1 MEDGPG
7 PQKGRVQL
15 RRRLLALLRMRTLI
29 FGGRAFALPPFLRPH
44 IAFAP
49 RLCYTVRSVI
59 RQGGL
64 FLERDLTRGSIRKGL
79 VLFSLPLIAGN
90 LLQQCYNIVDTWVV
104 GRFLGSVAL
113 AAVGSAFSL
122 MTLLTSLLLGL
133 CMGSGV
139 VMSQLYGQGDRE
151 GLRRAMGNAFVGIAL
166 AALALAAA
174 SFALLDSLMVW
185 MRVPAE
191 AVEDLRGYLQIIF
204 WGIGFTFLYNFFAT
218 ALRSV
223 GNSAAALWFL
233 LCAAVMN
240 IALDLWFV
248 TGLGWGV
255 EGAALAT
262 VIAQAASAAGIV
274 VYSLLKMGD
283 LRPGI
288 RHLRPDGPLIR
299 RIAVV
304 SVLTGAQQSIM
315 NFGILMIQSL
325 VNSFGVNV
333 MAAFAAGVKI
343 DAFAYAPAQDFANGF
358 ATFVAQN
365 AGAGR
370 ADRVRRGL
378 REAAVMSLGFCAL
391 VSAVVGIFAVPL
403 LSIFIDPSQGD
414 VMAVGVHYLRTE
426 GLCYVGIGLL
436 FLLYATY
443 RGLERAG
450 MSIVLTVISLG
461 LRVALAYWLAP
472 SWGLDA
478 VWWAI
483 PIGWAVADATGLM
496 ALKHSMTSL
505 RTR

>member
-1 MEDGPG
+1 M
-7 PQKGRVQL
+7 
-15 RRRLLALLRMRTLI
+15 
-29 FGGRAFALPPFLRPH
+29 
-44 IAFAP
+44 
-49 RLCYTVRSVI
+49 
-59 RQGGL
+59 
-64 FLERDLTRGSIRKGL
+64 ERDLTRGSIRKGL
-79 VLFSLPLIAGN
+79 ILFSLPLIAGN

-104 GRFLGSVAL
+104 GRYLGSVAL

-166 AALALAAA
+166 AALALELAA
-174 SFALLDSLMVW
+174 FALLDSLLVW

-191 AVEDLRGYLQIIF
+191 AAADLRGYLAVVF

-233 LCAAVMN
+233 LCATIIN
-240 IALDLWFV
+240 IVLDLWFV

-274 VYSLLKMGD
+274 LYFLLKMGD
-283 LRPGI
+283 LRPGL
-288 RHLRPDGPLIR
+288 RHLKPDGGLLK

-370 ADRVRRGL
+370 ADRVKRGL
-378 REAAVMSLGFCAL
+378 REAAMMSLGFCAL
-391 VSAVVGIFAVPL
+391 VSAVVGIFAAPL
-403 LSIFIDPSQGD
+403 LTIFIDPSQSD
-414 VMAVGVHYLRTE
+414 VLAVGVHYLRTE

-461 LRVALAYWLAP
+461 LRVVLAYWLAP

-483 PIGWAVADATGLM
+483 PIGWAVADAVGLA
-496 ALKHSMTSL
+496 ALKRCLAML
-505 RTR
+505 RSR

>member
-1 MEDGPG
+1 MTSS
-7 PQKGRVQL
+7 GREV
-15 RRRLLALLRMRTLI
+15 
-29 FGGRAFALPPFLRPH
+29 F
-44 IAFAP
+44 
-49 RLCYTVRSVI
+49 
-59 RQGGL
+59 

-79 VLFSLPLIAGN
+79 ILFSLPLIAGN

-104 GRFLGSVAL
+104 GRYLGSVAL

-174 SFALLDSLMVW
+174 AFALLDSLMVW

-191 AVEDLRGYLQIIF
+191 AAADLRGYLAVVF

-223 GNSAAALWFL
+223 GNSTAALWFL
-233 LCAAVMN
+233 LCATIIN
-240 IALDLWFV
+240 IVLDLWFV

-262 VIAQAASAAGIV
+262 VIAQAASAAGIIL
-274 VYSLLKMGD
+274 YSFLKMGD
-283 LRPGI
+283 LRPGV
-288 RHLRPDGPLIR
+288 RHLKPDGRLLK

-370 ADRVRRGL
+370 ADRVKRGL
-378 REAAVMSLGFCAL
+378 REAAMMSLGFCAL
-391 VSAVVGIFAVPL
+391 VSAVVGIFAAPL
-403 LSIFIDPSQGD
+403 LSIFIDPAQSD
-414 VMAVGVHYLRTE
+414 VMAVGMHYLRTE

-461 LRVALAYWLAP
+461 LRVVLAYWLAP

-483 PIGWAVADATGLM
+483 PIGWAVADAVGLA
-496 ALKHSMTSL
+496 ALKRCLAML
-505 RTR
+505 RSR

>member
-1 MEDGPG
+1 MPSLLFCALTL
-7 PQKGRVQL
+7 PLPRACVTLCVTSSGREV
-15 RRRLLALLRMRTLI
+15 
-29 FGGRAFALPPFLRPH
+29 F
-44 IAFAP
+44 
-49 RLCYTVRSVI
+49 
-59 RQGGL
+59 

-79 VLFSLPLIAGN
+79 ILFSLPLIAGN

-151 GLRRAMGNAFVGIAL
+151 GLRRAMGNAFVGIAA
-166 AALALAAA
+166 AALALELAA
-174 SFALLDSLMVW
+174 FALLDSLLAW

-191 AVEDLRGYLQIIF
+191 AAAELRGYLAVVF
-204 WGIGFTFLYNFFAT
+204 WGIGFTFLYNFFAM

-223 GNSAAALWFL
+223 GNSAAALWLL
-233 LCAAVMN
+233 LCATIIN
-240 IALDLWFV
+240 IVLDLWFV

-274 VYSLLKMGD
+274 LYFLLKMGD
-283 LRPGI
+283 LRPGL
-288 RHLRPDGPLIR
+288 RHLRPDGGLLK

-365 AGAGR
+365 AGAGC
-370 ADRVRRGL
+370 ADRVKRGL
-378 REAAVMSLGFCAL
+378 REAAMMSLGFCAL
-391 VSAVVGIFAVPL
+391 VSAVVGIFAAPL
-403 LSIFIDPSQGD
+403 LSIFIDPAQSD
-414 VMAVGVHYLRTE
+414 VMAVGMHYLRTE

-461 LRVALAYWLAP
+461 LRVVLAYWLAP

-483 PIGWAVADATGLM
+483 PIGWAVADAVGLA
-496 ALKHSMTSL
+496 ALKRGITAL

>member
-1 MEDGPG
+1 M
-7 PQKGRVQL
+7 
-15 RRRLLALLRMRTLI
+15 
-29 FGGRAFALPPFLRPH
+29 
-44 IAFAP
+44 
-49 RLCYTVRSVI
+49 
-59 RQGGL
+59 
-64 FLERDLTRGSIRKGL
+64 ERDLTRGSIRKGL
-79 VLFSLPLIAGN
+79 ILFSLPLIAGN

-104 GRFLGSVAL
+104 GRYLGSVAL

-151 GLRRAMGNAFVGIAL
+151 GLRRAMGNAFVGIAA
-166 AALALAAA
+166 AALALELAA
-174 SFALLDSLMVW
+174 FALLDSLLVW

-191 AVEDLRGYLQIIF
+191 AAADLRGYLAVVF

-233 LCAAVMN
+233 LCATIIN
-240 IALDLWFV
+240 IVLDLWFV

-274 VYSLLKMGD
+274 LYFLLKMGD
-283 LRPGI
+283 LCPGL
-288 RHLRPDGPLIR
+288 RHLKPDGGLLK

-370 ADRVRRGL
+370 ADRVKRGL
-378 REAAVMSLGFCAL
+378 REAAMMSLGFCAL
-391 VSAVVGIFAVPL
+391 VSAVVGIFAAPL
-403 LSIFIDPSQGD
+403 LSIFIDPAQSD
-414 VMAVGVHYLRTE
+414 VMAVGMHYLRTE

-461 LRVALAYWLAP
+461 LRVVLAYWLAP

-483 PIGWAVADATGLM
+483 PIGWAVADAVGLA
-496 ALKHSMTSL
+496 ALKRCLAML
-505 RTR
+505 RSR

>member
-1 MEDGPG
+1 M
-7 PQKGRVQL
+7 
-15 RRRLLALLRMRTLI
+15 
-29 FGGRAFALPPFLRPH
+29 
-44 IAFAP
+44 
-49 RLCYTVRSVI
+49 
-59 RQGGL
+59 
-64 FLERDLTRGSIRKGL
+64 ERDLTRGSIRKGL
-79 VLFSLPLIAGN
+79 ILFSLPLIAGN

-104 GRFLGSVAL
+104 GRYLGSVAL

-151 GLRRAMGNAFVGIAL
+151 GLRRAMGNAFAGIAL
-166 AALALAAA
+166 AALALAVAA
-174 SFALLDSLMVW
+174 FALLDSLLVW

-191 AVEDLRGYLQIIF
+191 AAADLRGYLAVVF

-233 LCAAVMN
+233 LCATIIN
-240 IALDLWFV
+240 IVLDLWFV

-274 VYSLLKMGD
+274 LYFLLKMGD
-283 LRPGI
+283 LRPGL
-288 RHLRPDGPLIR
+288 RHLKLDGGLLK

-370 ADRVRRGL
+370 ADRVKRGL
-378 REAAVMSLGFCAL
+378 REAAMMSLGFCAL
-391 VSAVVGIFAVPL
+391 VSAVVGIFAAPL
-403 LSIFIDPSQGD
+403 LSIFIDPAQSD
-414 VMAVGVHYLRTE
+414 VMAVGMHYLRTE

-461 LRVALAYWLAP
+461 LRVVLAYWLAP

-483 PIGWAVADATGLM
+483 PIGWAVADAVGLA
-496 ALKHSMTSL
+496 ALKRCLAML
-505 RTR
+505 RSR

>member
-1 MEDGPG
+1 M
-7 PQKGRVQL
+7 
-15 RRRLLALLRMRTLI
+15 
-29 FGGRAFALPPFLRPH
+29 
-44 IAFAP
+44 
-49 RLCYTVRSVI
+49 
-59 RQGGL
+59 
-64 FLERDLTRGSIRKGL
+64 ERDLTRGSIRKGL
-79 VLFSLPLIAGN
+79 ILFSLPLIAGN

-151 GLRRAMGNAFVGIAL
+151 GLRRAMGNAFAGIAL
-166 AALALAAA
+166 AALALAVAA
-174 SFALLDSLMVW
+174 FALLDSLLAW

-191 AVEDLRGYLQIIF
+191 AAADLRGYLAVVF

-233 LCAAVMN
+233 LCATIIN
-240 IALDLWFV
+240 IVLDLWFV

-274 VYSLLKMGD
+274 LYFLLKMGD
-283 LRPGI
+283 LRPGL
-288 RHLRPDGPLIR
+288 RHLKPDGGLLK

-365 AGAGR
+365 AGASR
-370 ADRVRRGL
+370 ADRVKRGL
-378 REAAVMSLGFCAL
+378 REAAMMSLGFCAL
-391 VSAVVGIFAVPL
+391 VSAVVGIFAAPL
-403 LSIFIDPSQGD
+403 LSIFIDPAQRD
-414 VMAVGVHYLRTE
+414 VMAVGMHYLRTE

-461 LRVALAYWLAP
+461 LRVVLAYWLAP

-483 PIGWAVADATGLM
+483 PIGWAVADAVGLA
-496 ALKHSMTSL
+496 ALKRCLAML
-505 RTR
+505 RSR

>member
-1 MEDGPG
+1 M
-7 PQKGRVQL
+7 
-15 RRRLLALLRMRTLI
+15 
-29 FGGRAFALPPFLRPH
+29 
-44 IAFAP
+44 
-49 RLCYTVRSVI
+49 
-59 RQGGL
+59 
-64 FLERDLTRGSIRKGL
+64 ERDLTRGSIRKGL
-79 VLFSLPLIAGN
+79 ILFSLPLIAGN

-104 GRFLGSVAL
+104 GRYLGSVAL

-174 SFALLDSLMVW
+174 AFALLDSLMVW

-191 AVEDLRGYLQIIF
+191 AAADLRGYLAVVF

-223 GNSAAALWFL
+223 GNSTAALWFL
-233 LCAAVMN
+233 LCATIIN
-240 IALDLWFV
+240 IVLDLWFV

-262 VIAQAASAAGIV
+262 VIAQAASAAGIIL
-274 VYSLLKMGD
+274 YSFLKMGD
-283 LRPGI
+283 LRPGV
-288 RHLRPDGPLIR
+288 RHLKPDGRLLK

-370 ADRVRRGL
+370 ADRVKRGL
-378 REAAVMSLGFCAL
+378 REAAMMSLGFCAL
-391 VSAVVGIFAVPL
+391 VSAVVGIFAAPL
-403 LSIFIDPSQGD
+403 LSIFIDPAQSD
-414 VMAVGVHYLRTE
+414 VMAVGMHYLRTE

-461 LRVALAYWLAP
+461 LRVVLAYWLAP

-483 PIGWAVADATGLM
+483 PIGWAVADAVGLA
-496 ALKHSMTSL
+496 ALKRCLAML
-505 RTR
+505 RSR

>member
-1 MEDGPG
+1 M
-7 PQKGRVQL
+7 
-15 RRRLLALLRMRTLI
+15 
-29 FGGRAFALPPFLRPH
+29 
-44 IAFAP
+44 
-49 RLCYTVRSVI
+49 
-59 RQGGL
+59 
-64 FLERDLTRGSIRKGL
+64 ERDLTRGSIRKGL
-79 VLFSLPLIAGN
+79 ILFSLPLIAGN

-151 GLRRAMGNAFVGIAL
+151 GLRRAMGNAFVGIAA
-166 AALALAAA
+166 AALALELAA
-174 SFALLDSLMVW
+174 FALLDSLLAW

-191 AVEDLRGYLQIIF
+191 AAADLRGYLAVVF

-233 LCAAVMN
+233 LCATIIN
-240 IALDLWFV
+240 IVLDLWFV

-262 VIAQAASAAGIV
+262 VIAQGASAAGIV
-274 VYSLLKMGD
+274 LYSFLKMGD
-283 LRPGI
+283 LRPGV
-288 RHLRPDGPLIR
+288 RHLKPDGRLLK

-370 ADRVRRGL
+370 ADRVKRGL
-378 REAAVMSLGFCAL
+378 REAAMMSLGFCAL
-391 VSAVVGIFAVPL
+391 VSAVVGIFAAPL
-403 LSIFIDPSQGD
+403 LSIFIDPAQSD
-414 VMAVGVHYLRTE
+414 VMAVGMHYLRTE

-461 LRVALAYWLAP
+461 LRVVLAYWLAP

-483 PIGWAVADATGLM
+483 PIGWAVADAVGLA
-496 ALKHSMTSL
+496 ALKRGITAL

>member
-1 MEDGPG
+1 MTSS
-7 PQKGRVQL
+7 GREV
-15 RRRLLALLRMRTLI
+15 
-29 FGGRAFALPPFLRPH
+29 F
-44 IAFAP
+44 
-49 RLCYTVRSVI
+49 
-59 RQGGL
+59 

-79 VLFSLPLIAGN
+79 ILFSLPLIAGN

-104 GRFLGSVAL
+104 GRYLGSVAL

-151 GLRRAMGNAFVGIAL
+151 GLRRAMGNAFAGIAL
-166 AALALAAA
+166 AALALAVAA
-174 SFALLDSLMVW
+174 FALLDSLLAW

-191 AVEDLRGYLQIIF
+191 AAADLRGYLAVVF

-233 LCAAVMN
+233 LCATIIN
-240 IALDLWFV
+240 IVLDLWFV

-274 VYSLLKMGD
+274 LYFLLKMGD
-283 LRPGI
+283 LRPGL
-288 RHLRPDGPLIR
+288 RHLKPDGGLLK

-370 ADRVRRGL
+370 ADRVKRGL
-378 REAAVMSLGFCAL
+378 REAAMMSLGFCAL
-391 VSAVVGIFAVPL
+391 VSAVVGIFAAPL
-403 LSIFIDPSQGD
+403 LSIFIDPAQRD
-414 VMAVGVHYLRTE
+414 VMAVGMHYLRTE

-461 LRVALAYWLAP
+461 LRVVLAYWLAP

-483 PIGWAVADATGLM
+483 PIGWAVADAVGLA
-496 ALKHSMTSL
+496 ALKRCLAML
-505 RTR
+505 RSR

>member
-1 MEDGPG
+1 MTSS
-7 PQKGRVQL
+7 GREV
-15 RRRLLALLRMRTLI
+15 
-29 FGGRAFALPPFLRPH
+29 F
-44 IAFAP
+44 
-49 RLCYTVRSVI
+49 
-59 RQGGL
+59 

-79 VLFSLPLIAGN
+79 ILFSLPLIAGN

-104 GRFLGSVAL
+104 GRYLGSVAL

-151 GLRRAMGNAFVGIAL
+151 GLRRAMGNAFAGIAV
-166 AALALAAA
+166 AALALELAA
-174 SFALLDSLMVW
+174 FALLDSLLVW

-191 AVEDLRGYLQIIF
+191 AAADLRGYLAVVF

-223 GNSAAALWFL
+223 GNSTAALWFL
-233 LCAAVMN
+233 LCATIIN
-240 IALDLWFV
+240 IVLDLWFV

-274 VYSLLKMGD
+274 LYFLLKIGD
-283 LRPGI
+283 LRPGL
-288 RHLRPDGPLIR
+288 RHLKPDGGLLK

-378 REAAVMSLGFCAL
+378 WEAAAMSLGFCAL
-391 VSAVVGIFAVPL
+391 VSAVVGIFAAPL
-403 LSIFIDPSQGD
+403 LTIFIDPAQSD
-414 VMAVGVHYLRTE
+414 VLAVGVHYLRTE

-461 LRVALAYWLAP
+461 LRVVLAYWLAP

-483 PIGWAVADATGLM
+483 PIGWVVADAVGLA
-496 ALKHSMTSL
+496 ALKRGITAL
-505 RTR
+505 RSR

>member
-1 MEDGPG
+1 M
-7 PQKGRVQL
+7 
-15 RRRLLALLRMRTLI
+15 
-29 FGGRAFALPPFLRPH
+29 
-44 IAFAP
+44 
-49 RLCYTVRSVI
+49 
-59 RQGGL
+59 
-64 FLERDLTRGSIRKGL
+64 ERDLTRGSIRKGL
-79 VLFSLPLIAGN
+79 ILFSLPLIAGN

-104 GRFLGSVAL
+104 GRYLGSVAL

-151 GLRRAMGNAFVGIAL
+151 GLRRAMGNAFVGIAA
-166 AALALAAA
+166 AALALELAA
-174 SFALLDSLMVW
+174 FALLDSLLAW

-191 AVEDLRGYLQIIF
+191 AAADLRGYLAVVF

-233 LCAAVMN
+233 LCATIIN
-240 IALDLWFV
+240 IVLDLWFV

-274 VYSLLKMGD
+274 LYFLLKMGD
-283 LRPGI
+283 LRPGL
-288 RHLRPDGPLIR
+288 RHLKPDGGLLK

-378 REAAVMSLGFCAL
+378 WEAAMMSLGFCAL
-391 VSAVVGIFAVPL
+391 VSAVVGIFAAPL
-403 LSIFIDPSQGD
+403 LSIFIDPAQRD
-414 VMAVGVHYLRTE
+414 VMAVGMHYLRTE

-461 LRVALAYWLAP
+461 LRVVLAYWLAP

-483 PIGWAVADATGLM
+483 PIGWAVADAVGLA
-496 ALKHSMTSL
+496 ALKRCLAML
-505 RTR
+505 RSR

>member
-1 MEDGPG
+1 M
-7 PQKGRVQL
+7 
-15 RRRLLALLRMRTLI
+15 
-29 FGGRAFALPPFLRPH
+29 
-44 IAFAP
+44 
-49 RLCYTVRSVI
+49 
-59 RQGGL
+59 
-64 FLERDLTRGSIRKGL
+64 ERDLTRGSIRKGL

-151 GLRRAMGNAFVGIAL
+151 GLRRAMGNAFVGIAA
-166 AALALAAA
+166 AALALELAA
-174 SFALLDSLMVW
+174 FALLDSLLVW

-191 AVEDLRGYLQIIF
+191 AAADLRGYLAVVF

-233 LCAAVMN
+233 LCATIIN
-240 IALDLWFV
+240 IVLDLWFV

-274 VYSLLKMGD
+274 LYFLLKMGD
-283 LRPGI
+283 LRPGL
-288 RHLRPDGPLIR
+288 RHLKPDGGLLK

-365 AGAGR
+365 AGASR
-370 ADRVRRGL
+370 ADRVKRGL
-378 REAAVMSLGFCAL
+378 REAAMMSLGFCAL
-391 VSAVVGIFAVPL
+391 VSAVVGIFAAPL
-403 LSIFIDPSQGD
+403 LSIFIDPAQRD
-414 VMAVGVHYLRTE
+414 VMAVGMHYLRTE

-461 LRVALAYWLAP
+461 LRVVLAYWLAP

-483 PIGWAVADATGLM
+483 PIGWAVADAVGLA
-496 ALKHSMTSL
+496 ALKRCLAML
-505 RTR
+505 RSR

>member
-1 MEDGPG
+1 M
-7 PQKGRVQL
+7 
-15 RRRLLALLRMRTLI
+15 
-29 FGGRAFALPPFLRPH
+29 
-44 IAFAP
+44 
-49 RLCYTVRSVI
+49 
-59 RQGGL
+59 
-64 FLERDLTRGSIRKGL
+64 ERDLTRGSIRKGL
-79 VLFSLPLIAGN
+79 ILFSLPLIAGN

-104 GRFLGSVAL
+104 GRYLGSVAL

-166 AALALAAA
+166 AALALELAA
-174 SFALLDSLMVW
+174 FALLDSLLVW

-191 AVEDLRGYLQIIF
+191 AAADLRGYLAVVF

-233 LCAAVMN
+233 LCATIIN
-240 IALDLWFV
+240 IVLDLWFV

-274 VYSLLKMGD
+274 LYFLLKMGD
-283 LRPGI
+283 LRPGL
-288 RHLRPDGPLIR
+288 RHLRPDGRLLK

-370 ADRVRRGL
+370 ADRVKRGL
-378 REAAVMSLGFCAL
+378 REAAMMSLGFCAL
-391 VSAVVGIFAVPL
+391 VSAVVGIFAAPL
-403 LSIFIDPSQGD
+403 LSIFIDPAQRD
-414 VMAVGVHYLRTE
+414 VMAVGMHYLRTE

-450 MSIVLTVISLG
+450 MSIVLTVLSLG
-461 LRVALAYWLAP
+461 LRVVLAYWLAP

-483 PIGWAVADATGLM
+483 PIGWAIADAVGLA
-496 ALKHSMTSL
+496 ALKRCLAML
-505 RTR
+505 RSR

>member
-1 MEDGPG
+1 M
-7 PQKGRVQL
+7 
-15 RRRLLALLRMRTLI
+15 
-29 FGGRAFALPPFLRPH
+29 
-44 IAFAP
+44 
-49 RLCYTVRSVI
+49 
-59 RQGGL
+59 
-64 FLERDLTRGSIRKGL
+64 ERDLTRGSIRKGL
-79 VLFSLPLIAGN
+79 ILFSLPLIAGN

-166 AALALAAA
+166 AALALELAA
-174 SFALLDSLMVW
+174 FALLDSLLVW

-191 AVEDLRGYLQIIF
+191 AAADLRGYLAVVF

-233 LCAAVMN
+233 LCATIIN
-240 IALDLWFV
+240 IVLDLWFV

-274 VYSLLKMGD
+274 LYFLLKMGD
-283 LRPGI
+283 LRPGL
-288 RHLRPDGPLIR
+288 RHLKPDGGLLK

-370 ADRVRRGL
+370 ADRVKRGL
-378 REAAVMSLGFCAL
+378 REAAMMSLGFCAL
-391 VSAVVGIFAVPL
+391 VSAVVGIFAAPL
-403 LSIFIDPSQGD
+403 LSIFIDPAQRD
-414 VMAVGVHYLRTE
+414 VMAVGMHYLRTE

-461 LRVALAYWLAP
+461 LRVVLAYWLAP

-483 PIGWAVADATGLM
+483 PIGWVVADAVGLA
-496 ALKHSMTSL
+496 ALKRCLAML
-505 RTR
+505 RSR

>member
-1 MEDGPG
+1 MPSLLFCALTL
-7 PQKGRVQL
+7 PLPRACVTLCVTSSGREV
-15 RRRLLALLRMRTLI
+15 
-29 FGGRAFALPPFLRPH
+29 F
-44 IAFAP
+44 
-49 RLCYTVRSVI
+49 
-59 RQGGL
+59 

-79 VLFSLPLIAGN
+79 ILFSLPLIAGN

-104 GRFLGSVAL
+104 GRYLGSVAL

-151 GLRRAMGNAFVGIAL
+151 GLRRAMGNAFAGIAL
-166 AALALAAA
+166 AALALAVAA
-174 SFALLDSLMVW
+174 FALLDSLLAW

-191 AVEDLRGYLQIIF
+191 AAADLRGYLAVVF

-233 LCAAVMN
+233 LCATIIN
-240 IALDLWFV
+240 IVLDLWFV

-274 VYSLLKMGD
+274 LYFLLKMGD
-283 LRPGI
+283 LRPGL
-288 RHLRPDGPLIR
+288 RHLKPDGGLLK

-370 ADRVRRGL
+370 ADRVKRGL
-378 REAAVMSLGFCAL
+378 REAAMMSLGFCAL
-391 VSAVVGIFAVPL
+391 VSAVVGIFAAPL
-403 LSIFIDPSQGD
+403 LSIFIDPAQRD
-414 VMAVGVHYLRTE
+414 VMAVGMHYLRTE

-461 LRVALAYWLAP
+461 LRVVLAYWLAP

-483 PIGWAVADATGLM
+483 PIGWVVADAVGLA
-496 ALKHSMTSL
+496 ALKRCLAML
-505 RTR
+505 RSR

>member
-1 MEDGPG
+1 M
-7 PQKGRVQL
+7 
-15 RRRLLALLRMRTLI
+15 
-29 FGGRAFALPPFLRPH
+29 
-44 IAFAP
+44 
-49 RLCYTVRSVI
+49 
-59 RQGGL
+59 
-64 FLERDLTRGSIRKGL
+64 ERDLTRGSIRKGL
-79 VLFSLPLIAGN
+79 ILFSLPLIAGN

-104 GRFLGSVAL
+104 GRYLGSVAL

-151 GLRRAMGNAFVGIAL
+151 GLRRAMGNAFAGIAL
-166 AALALAAA
+166 AALALAVAA
-174 SFALLDSLMVW
+174 FALLDSLLAW

-191 AVEDLRGYLQIIF
+191 AAADLRGYLAVVF

-233 LCAAVMN
+233 LCATIIN
-240 IALDLWFV
+240 IVLDLWFV

-274 VYSLLKMGD
+274 LYFLLKMGD
-283 LRPGI
+283 LRPGL
-288 RHLRPDGPLIR
+288 RHLKPDGGLLK

-378 REAAVMSLGFCAL
+378 WEAAVMSLGFCAL
-391 VSAVVGIFAVPL
+391 VSAVVGIFAAPL
-403 LSIFIDPSQGD
+403 LTIFIDPSQSD
-414 VMAVGVHYLRTE
+414 VLAVGVHYLRTE

-461 LRVALAYWLAP
+461 LRVVLAYWLAP

-483 PIGWAVADATGLM
+483 PIGWVVADAVGLA
-496 ALKHSMTSL
+496 ALKRCLAML
-505 RTR
+505 RSR

>member
-1 MEDGPG
+1 M
-7 PQKGRVQL
+7 
-15 RRRLLALLRMRTLI
+15 
-29 FGGRAFALPPFLRPH
+29 
-44 IAFAP
+44 
-49 RLCYTVRSVI
+49 
-59 RQGGL
+59 
-64 FLERDLTRGSIRKGL
+64 ERDLTRGSIRKGL
-79 VLFSLPLIAGN
+79 ILFSLPLIAGN

-104 GRFLGSVAL
+104 GRYLGSVAL

-151 GLRRAMGNAFVGIAL
+151 GLRRAMGNAFAGIAL
-166 AALALAAA
+166 AALALAVAA
-174 SFALLDSLMVW
+174 FALLDSLLVW

-191 AVEDLRGYLQIIF
+191 AAADLRGYLSVVF

-233 LCAAVMN
+233 LCATIIN
-240 IALDLWFV
+240 IVLDLWFV

-274 VYSLLKMGD
+274 LYFLLKMGD
-283 LRPGI
+283 LRPGL
-288 RHLRPDGPLIR
+288 RHLKPDGGLLK

-370 ADRVRRGL
+370 ADRVKRGL
-378 REAAVMSLGFCAL
+378 REAAMMSLGFCAL
-391 VSAVVGIFAVPL
+391 VSAVVGIFAAPL
-403 LSIFIDPSQGD
+403 LSIFIDPAQRD
-414 VMAVGVHYLRTE
+414 VMAVGMHYLRTE

-461 LRVALAYWLAP
+461 LRVVLAYWLAP

-483 PIGWAVADATGLM
+483 PIGWAVADAVGLA
-496 ALKHSMTSL
+496 ALKRCLAML
-505 RTR
+505 RSR

>member
-1 MEDGPG
+1 MPSLLFCALTL
-7 PQKGRVQL
+7 PLPRACVTLCVTSSGREV
-15 RRRLLALLRMRTLI
+15 
-29 FGGRAFALPPFLRPH
+29 F
-44 IAFAP
+44 
-49 RLCYTVRSVI
+49 
-59 RQGGL
+59 

-79 VLFSLPLIAGN
+79 ILFSLPLIAGN

-104 GRFLGSVAL
+104 GRYLGSVAL

-174 SFALLDSLMVW
+174 AFALLDSLMVW

-283 LRPGI
+283 LRPGL
-288 RHLRPDGPLIR
+288 RHLKPDGGLLK

-343 DAFAYAPAQDFANGF
+343 DSFAYAPAQDFANGF

-378 REAAVMSLGFCAL
+378 WEAAAMSLGFCAL
-391 VSAVVGIFAVPL
+391 VSAVVGIFAAPL
-403 LSIFIDPSQGD
+403 LTIFIDPSQSD
-414 VMAVGVHYLRTE
+414 VLAVGVHYLRTE

-461 LRVALAYWLAP
+461 LRVVLAYWLAP

-483 PIGWAVADATGLM
+483 PIGWVVADAVGLA
-496 ALKHSMTSL
+496 ALKRCLAML
-505 RTR
+505 RSR

>member
-1 MEDGPG
+1 
-7 PQKGRVQL
+7 
-15 RRRLLALLRMRTLI
+15 
-29 FGGRAFALPPFLRPH
+29 
-44 IAFAP
+44 
-49 RLCYTVRSVI
+49 
-59 RQGGL
+59 
-64 FLERDLTRGSIRKGL
+64 
-79 VLFSLPLIAGN
+79 
-90 LLQQCYNIVDTWVV
+90 
-104 GRFLGSVAL
+104 
-113 AAVGSAFSL
+113 
-122 MTLLTSLLLGL
+122 
-133 CMGSGV
+133 
-139 VMSQLYGQGDRE
+139 
-151 GLRRAMGNAFVGIAL
+151 
-166 AALALAAA
+166 
-174 SFALLDSLMVW
+174 MVW

-343 DAFAYAPAQDFANGF
+343 DSFAYAPAQDFANGF

-378 REAAVMSLGFCAL
+378 WEAAVMSLGFCAL
-391 VSAVVGIFAVPL
+391 VSAVVGIFAAPL
-403 LSIFIDPSQGD
+403 LTIFIDPSQSD
-414 VMAVGVHYLRTE
+414 VLAVGVHYLRTE

-483 PIGWAVADATGLM
+483 PIGWAVADAVGLA
-496 ALKHSMTSL
+496 ALKRGITAL

>member
-1 MEDGPG
+1 M
-7 PQKGRVQL
+7 
-15 RRRLLALLRMRTLI
+15 
-29 FGGRAFALPPFLRPH
+29 
-44 IAFAP
+44 
-49 RLCYTVRSVI
+49 
-59 RQGGL
+59 
-64 FLERDLTRGSIRKGL
+64 ERDLTRGSIRKGL
-79 VLFSLPLIAGN
+79 ILFSLPLIAGN

-104 GRFLGSVAL
+104 GRYLGSVAL

-151 GLRRAMGNAFVGIAL
+151 GLRRAMGNAFAGIAL
-166 AALALAAA
+166 AALALAVAA
-174 SFALLDSLMVW
+174 FALLDSLLVW

-191 AVEDLRGYLQIIF
+191 AAADLRGYLSVVF

-233 LCAAVMN
+233 LCATIIN
-240 IALDLWFV
+240 IVLDLWFV

-274 VYSLLKMGD
+274 LYFLLKMGD
-283 LRPGI
+283 LRPGL
-288 RHLRPDGPLIR
+288 RHLRPDGRLLK

-365 AGAGR
+365 AGASR
-370 ADRVRRGL
+370 ADRVKRGL
-378 REAAVMSLGFCAL
+378 REAAMMSLGFCAL
-391 VSAVVGIFAVPL
+391 VSAVVGIFAAPL
-403 LSIFIDPSQGD
+403 LSIFIDPAQRD
-414 VMAVGVHYLRTE
+414 VMAVGMHYLRTE

-461 LRVALAYWLAP
+461 LRVVLAYWLAP

-483 PIGWAVADATGLM
+483 PIGWAVADAVGLA
-496 ALKHSMTSL
+496 ALKRGITAL

>member
-1 MEDGPG
+1 M
-7 PQKGRVQL
+7 
-15 RRRLLALLRMRTLI
+15 
-29 FGGRAFALPPFLRPH
+29 
-44 IAFAP
+44 
-49 RLCYTVRSVI
+49 
-59 RQGGL
+59 
-64 FLERDLTRGSIRKGL
+64 ERDLTRGSIRKGL
-79 VLFSLPLIAGN
+79 ILFSLPLIAGN

-104 GRFLGSVAL
+104 GRYLGSVAL

-151 GLRRAMGNAFVGIAL
+151 GLRRAMGNAFAGIAL
-166 AALALAAA
+166 AALALAVAA
-174 SFALLDSLMVW
+174 FALLDSLLVW

-191 AVEDLRGYLQIIF
+191 AAADLRGYLAVVF

-223 GNSAAALWFL
+223 GNSTAALWFL
-233 LCAAVMN
+233 LCATIIN
-240 IALDLWFV
+240 IVLDLWFV

-274 VYSLLKMGD
+274 LYFLLKMGD
-283 LRPGI
+283 LRPGL
-288 RHLRPDGPLIR
+288 RHLKPDGGLLK

-343 DAFAYAPAQDFANGF
+343 DSFAYAPAQDFANGF

-378 REAAVMSLGFCAL
+378 WEAAAMSLGFCAL
-391 VSAVVGIFAVPL
+391 VSAVVGIFAAPL
-403 LSIFIDPSQGD
+403 LSIFIDPAQRD
-414 VMAVGVHYLRTE
+414 VMAVGMHYLRTE

-461 LRVALAYWLAP
+461 LRVVLAYWLAP

-483 PIGWAVADATGLM
+483 PIGWAVADAVGLA
-496 ALKHSMTSL
+496 ALKRGITAL